1 MKIMKLLKYNK
12 IAVLALVSITLFS
25 CGNDDLPGESQLDFT
40 QPEKTSLD
48 NWIDVTYLNPYNI
61 NVQYKWNQNTVD
73 NSRYL
78 FPPEVDKVKPAL
90 EIVETI
96 WLKSYA
102 AIGGPDFVKKIAPR
116 EIVLVGGVN
125 LNSVGTK
132 TLGLAEGGQ
141 RVTLFETDY
150 VDKSDRDNVAQFIH
164 TIQHEYIHI
173 LNQNKPFDEKTWKTL
188 TPGGYTADW
197 YNFEIEESNELGFIT
212 SYARS
217 NINEDFAETAAMILI
232 YTKEEYAAFLDGI
245 ENPFALQALKAKEA
259 IVVKYF
265 KEAFNMDFYALRDEA
280 EKNTTSV
287 IN

>member
-1 MKIMKLLKYNK
+1 MKLIKYSK
-12 IAVLALVSITLFS
+12 IALLVMVSTAIIS
-25 CGNDDLPGESQLDFT
+25 CANDERPGDSQLDYT
-40 QPEKTSLD
+40 QPTKTALD
-48 NWIDVTYLNPYNI
+48 NWITTTYLNPYNI

-78 FPPEVDKVKPAL
+78 FPPTIDKVQPAL
-90 EIVETI
+90 EIVQTI

-102 AIGGPDFVKKIAPR
+102 TIGGPNFVKKIAPR

-125 LNSVGTK
+125 LNSVGTR

-150 VDKSDRDNVAQFIH
+150 IDQSDRANVSEFIH

-173 LNQNKPFDEKTWKTL
+173 LNQNKPFDEKAWKTL

-197 YNFEIEESNELGFIT
+197 YNYDIPESNELGFIT

-217 NINEDFAETAAMILI
+217 NINEDFAETASMILI
-232 YTKEEYAAFLDGI
+232 YSKAEYAAFLDGI
-245 ENPFALQALKAKEA
+245 ESPTAYAALKAKEA

-280 EKNTTSV
+280 EKNTTAV
-287 IN
+287 INN

>member
-1 MKIMKLLKYNK
+1 MKLLKYNK
-12 IAVLALVSITLFS
+12 IAVLTLVSITLFS
-25 CGNDDLPGESQLDFT
+25 CGSDDLPGESQLDFT
-40 QPEKTSLD
+40 QPEKTTLD
-48 NWIDVTYLNPYNI
+48 NWIDATYLNSYNI

-78 FPPEVDKVKPAL
+78 FPPDVNKVKPAL

-150 VDKSDRDNVAQFIH
+150 IDKSDRENVAQFIH

-232 YTKEEYAAFLDGI
+232 YTKAEYAAFLDGI
-245 ENPFALQALKAKEA
+245 ENPFALQALKSKEA

>member
-1 MKIMKLLKYNK
+1 MKLLKYNR
-12 IAVLALVSITLFS
+12 IAVLAIVSIALIS
-25 CGNDDLPGESQLDFT
+25 CAGDDQLGESQLDYT
-40 QPEKTSLD
+40 QPVKTNLD
-48 NWIDVTYLNPYNI
+48 NWITTTYLNPYNI

-78 FPPEVDKVKPAL
+78 FPPTINKVKPAL
-90 EIVETI
+90 EIVQTI

-102 AIGGPDFVKKIAPR
+102 TIGGADFVKKIAPR

-125 LNSVGTK
+125 LNSVGTR

-150 VDKSDRDNVAQFIH
+150 IDQSNRANVSEFIH

-173 LNQNKPFDEKTWKTL
+173 LNQNKPFDEKAWKLL

-197 YNFEIEESNELGFIT
+197 YNYKIPVSNELGFIT

-217 NINEDFAETAAMILI
+217 NINEDFAETASMILI
-232 YTKEEYAAFLDGI
+232 YSKAEYAAFLAGI
-245 ENPFALQALKAKEA
+245 KSPTALAVLKAKEA
-259 IVVKYF
+259 LVVKYF

-280 EKNTTSV
+280 EKNTTAV
-287 IN
+287 INN

>member
-25 CGNDDLPGESQLDFT
+25 CGSDDLPGESQLDFT

-48 NWIDVTYLNPYNI
+48 NWIDATYLNSYNI

-78 FPPEVDKVKPAL
+78 FPPDVNKVKPAL

-102 AIGGPDFVKKIAPR
+102 VIGGPDFVKKIAPR

-150 VDKSDRDNVAQFIH
+150 IDKSDRENVAQFIH

-173 LNQNKPFDEKTWKTL
+173 LNQNKPFDEKTWKML

-232 YTKEEYAAFLDGI
+232 YTKAEYAAFLDGI
-245 ENPFALQALKAKEA
+245 ENPFALQALKSKEA